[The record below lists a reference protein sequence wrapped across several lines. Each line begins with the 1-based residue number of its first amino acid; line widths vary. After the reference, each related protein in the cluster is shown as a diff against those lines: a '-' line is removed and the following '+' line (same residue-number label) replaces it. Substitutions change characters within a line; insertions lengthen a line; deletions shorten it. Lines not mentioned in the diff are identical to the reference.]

1 MCTKKINLGYMG
13 KGFLWILPTV
23 RNWESWSSRFPS
35 SPMEDSITMDGDD
48 DDDDD
53 ESCILTNSFIHT
65 PTSRRNRR
73 YQCSGTSPWHINLIL
88 E

>member
-48 DDDDD
+48 DDDD
-53 ESCILTNSFIHT
+53 ESCILNKLFYTYPNKSSKST
-65 PTSRRNRR
+65 LSV
-73 YQCSGTSPWHINLIL
+73 
-88 E
+88 